1 MFVRHGN
8 WDSFPD
14 HIRWRQP
21 PASYLPVQADQ
32 AASPAAADN
41 SAEAFADAATA
52 SPQTSAGRNTK
63 RSSQPG
69 LRARGLLGR
78 LMGRLLQPW
87 IPR

>member
-21 PASYLPVQADQ
+21 PASYVPIEAVEG
-32 AASPAAADN
+32 ASPAAADN

-52 SPQTSAGRNTK
+52 SPEGSGGQNSK
-63 RSSQPG
+63 QPG